1 MDTIGIFNG
10 AAGGM
15 RTRFG
20 RTLSSLAASL
30 ALGLGLGLP
39 AATLPAQAQ
48 QPDATVVARDGKAS
62 ADTGPVHLT
71 ILYTQGTTDLDET
84 AGRGGMARLAGTIRQ
99 ERAAHPNL
107 LVLHGGQTLAPSVLA
122 FYDQGA
128 HIIDLL
134 NGMTIDAMA
143 ALNREFHHGDD
154 RLSARAFEAGFPIFT
169 TNTVDRATGR
179 TPDGLEDAVVLS
191 AGPLRIGVMAA
202 TPVLTR
208 ETTRAQRTEFRDPV
222 PALTAKAAALRADGV
237 DLVVAMTGYAG
248 DTHRSVLAAR
258 PADIVLYQDRNRPF
272 AVDYDG
278 RFLSATVG
286 PQAAWVLALDLTVER
301 RTGPDGKPQ
310 VSWTPAP
317 RLIDSATVPPDPA
330 TLIQAKAYAAR
341 LDTMLR
347 MEVGRLTA
355 PLDTRKESL
364 RTGENA
370 FANAVVDTL
379 RETLDADVALINGGG
394 IRGDRQYPAGTLLI
408 RRDIYTILPFHDVGV
423 VLDVTG
429 QQLWEAVESG
439 VSAVEQ
445 LQGRFPH
452 LSNARAE
459 IDLTR
464 PPGQRLR
471 SLSVGGKP
479 IGRST
484 RYRLATTSFLAA
496 GGDGYGVLAGVPRL
510 VEDRNSEFIST
521 QMIDHI
527 ARSGEFVPRL
537 DGRMT
542 VRR

>member
-30 ALGLGLGLP
+30 ALGLGLP
-39 AATLPAQAQ
+39 AAVLPAQAQ
-48 QPDATVVARDGKAS
+48 QPDAAAVVQDGKAR
-62 ADTGPVHLT
+62 AATGPVQLT

-154 RLSARAFEAGFPIFT
+154 RLSARAFEAGFPIVT

-301 RTGPDGKPQ
+301 GTGPDGKPQ

-408 RRDIYTILPFHDVGV
+408 RRDIYTELPFHDVGV

-429 QQLWEAVESG
+429 QQLWDAVESG

-479 IGRST
+479 VDRSA
-484 RYRLATTSFLAA
+484 RYRLATSSFLAA

-510 VEDRNSEFIST
+510 VEDRNAEFIST
-521 QMIDHI
+521 QMIDQI

>member
-1 MDTIGIFNG
+1 MDIIGISIG
-10 AAGGM
+10 AAGGV
-15 RTRFG
+15 RTRPG
-20 RTLSSLAASL
+20 RTSPPLTASL
-30 ALGLGLGLP
+30 ALGLAIGLAAILP
-39 AATLPAQAQ
+39 AATLPAHAQ
-48 QPDATVVARDGKAS
+48 ETDASPKATV
-62 ADTGPVHLT
+62 ADSGPVRLT

-143 ALNREFHHGDD
+143 ALNREYHHGDD
-154 RLSARAFEAGFPIFT
+154 RLSARAFEAGFPIVT
-169 TNTVDRATGR
+169 TNAVDRSTGR
-179 TPDGLEDAVVLS
+179 TPDGLEEAVVLT

-208 ETTRAQRTEFRDPV
+208 ETTRTQRTEFRDPV
-222 PALTAKAAALRADGV
+222 RALAAKAAALRADGV

-258 PADIVLYQDRNRPF
+258 PADIVLYQDRSRPF
-272 AVDYDG
+272 AVEYDG

-286 PQAAWVLALDLTVER
+286 PQAAWVLALDLTMQ
-301 RTGPDGKPQ
+301 RTAGPDGQP
-310 VSWTPAP
+310 VVTWTPAP
-317 RLIDSATVPPDPA
+317 RLIDTATVAPDPA
-330 TLIQAKAYAAR
+330 VLIQARAYAAR

-379 RETLDADVALINGGG
+379 REALDGDVALFNGGG
-394 IRGDRQYPAGTLLI
+394 IRGDRQYPAGTLLT
-408 RRDIYTILPFHDVGV
+408 RRDIYTELPFHDVGV
-423 VLDVTG
+423 VLDVSG
-429 QQLWEAVESG
+429 QQLWDVVESG

-459 IDLTR
+459 IDLGR

-479 IGRST
+479 VVLSG
-484 RYRLATTSFLAA
+484 RYRLATSSFLAA
-496 GGDGYGVLAGVPRL
+496 GGDGYGILAGAPRL
-510 VEDRNSEFIST
+510 VEDRNTEFVST
-521 QMIDHI
+521 QMIDQI

>member
-10 AAGGM
+10 AAGGT
-15 RTRFG
+15 RIRFG

-30 ALGLGLGLP
+30 ALGLGLGLS
-39 AATLPAQAQ
+39 AAVLPAQAQ
-48 QPDATVVARDGKAS
+48 QPDASAVARDGKAA

-154 RLSARAFEAGFPIFT
+154 RLSARAFEAGFPIVT

-179 TPDGLEDAVVLS
+179 TPDGLEDAVVLN

-222 PALTAKAAALRADGV
+222 PALTAKAAALRADGA

-248 DTHRSVLAAR
+248 DTHRSVLDAR

-301 RTGPDGKPQ
+301 RTGPDGKQQ

-394 IRGDRQYPAGTLLI
+394 IRGDRQYPAGTLLT
-408 RRDIYTILPFHDVGV
+408 RRDIYSELPFHDVGV

-439 VSAVEQ
+439 VSTVEQ

-459 IDLTR
+459 VDLTR

-479 IGRST
+479 VGRST
-484 RYRLATTSFLAA
+484 RYRLATSSFLAA

-521 QMIDHI
+521 QMIDQI

>member
-1 MDTIGIFNG
+1 MDNIGIGSG
-10 AAGGM
+10 AAGGIWS
-15 RTRFG
+15 RPG
-20 RTLSSLAASL
+20 RTLSSLIAPL
-30 ALGLGLGLP
+30 ALGLSLCLAFGAAPSRAQQADSAATPP
-39 AATLPAQAQ
+39 AAEST
-48 QPDATVVARDGKAS
+48 TVK
-62 ADTGPVHLT
+62 LT
-71 ILYTQGTTDLDET
+71 ILYAQGTTDLEET
-84 AGRGGMARLAGTIRQ
+84 GGRGGMARLAGAIRQ
-99 ERAAHPNL
+99 ERNTHRHVLA
-107 LVLHGGQTLAPSVLA
+107 LHGGQTLAPSVLA

-154 RLSARAFEAGFPIFT
+154 QLSARAFEAGFPIVT
-169 TNTVDRATGR
+169 TNTVDRSTGR
-179 TPDGLEDAVVLS
+179 TPDGLEEAVVLT
-191 AGPLRIGVMAA
+191 AGPLRIGVLAA

-208 ETTRAQRTEFRDPV
+208 ETTRTQRTEFRDPV
-222 PALTAKAAALRADGV
+222 AALAAKAAALRAEGV

-248 DTHRSVLAAR
+248 DTHRSILAAR
-258 PADIVLYQDRNRPF
+258 PADIVLYQDRSRPF

-286 PQAAWVLALDLTVER
+286 PQAGWVLALDLTVER
-301 RTGPDGKPQ
+301 TAQADGKARVTWAP
-310 VSWTPAP
+310 SP
-317 RLIDSATVPPDPA
+317 RLIDTAAVAPDA
-330 TLIQAKAYAAR
+330 ASDIQAKAYAAR

-347 MEVGRLTA
+347 MEVGRLTG
-355 PLDTRKESL
+355 PIDTRKESV

-370 FANAVVDTL
+370 FANAVVDML
-379 RETLDADVALINGGG
+379 RAALDADVALINGGG
-394 IRGDRQYPAGTLLI
+394 IRGDRRYPAGTLLT
-408 RRDIYTILPFHDVGV
+408 RRDIYAELPYHDVGM

-429 QQLWEAVESG
+429 QQLWDAVESG

-459 IDLTR
+459 IDLSR

-479 IGRST
+479 VGLST
-484 RYRLATTSFLAA
+484 RYRLATSSFLAA
-496 GGDGYGVLAGVPRL
+496 GGDGYGMLAGAPRL
-510 VEDRNSEFIST
+510 VEDRNTDFVST
-521 QMIDHI
+521 QLISQITRD
-527 ARSGEFVPRL
+527 GEFLPRL

>member
-1 MDTIGIFNG
+1 MDNIGIGSG
-10 AAGGM
+10 AAGGI
-15 RTRFG
+15 RSRPG
-20 RTLSSLAASL
+20 RTLSSLIAPF
-30 ALGLGLGLP
+30 ALGLSLCLAFGAAPSRAQQADPAPRPP
-39 AATLPAQAQ
+39 AAES
-48 QPDATVVARDGKAS
+48 AS
-62 ADTGPVHLT
+62 VKLT
-71 ILYTQGTTDLDET
+71 ILYAQGTTDLEET
-84 AGRGGMARLAGTIRQ
+84 GGRGGMARLAGAIRQ
-99 ERAAHPNL
+99 ERNGHRHVLA
-107 LVLHGGQTLAPSVLA
+107 LHGGQTLAPSVLA

-128 HIIDLL
+128 HIVDLL

-154 RLSARAFEAGFPIFT
+154 QLSARAFEAGFPIVT
-169 TNTVDRATGR
+169 TNTVDRSTGR
-179 TPDGLEDAVVLS
+179 TPDGLEEAVVLT
-191 AGPLRIGVMAA
+191 AGPLRIGVLAA

-208 ETTRAQRTEFRDPV
+208 ETTRTQRTEFRDPV
-222 PALTAKAAALRADGV
+222 AALAAKAAALREAGV

-248 DTHRSVLAAR
+248 DTHRSILAAR

-286 PQAAWVLALDLTVER
+286 PQAGWVLALDLIVER
-301 RTGPDGKPQ
+301 TAQADGKTRVTWAP
-310 VSWTPAP
+310 SP
-317 RLIDSATVPPDPA
+317 RLIDTAAVVPAPA
-330 TLIQAKAYAAR
+330 TDIQAKAYAAR

-347 MEVGRLTA
+347 MEVGRLTG
-355 PLDTRKESL
+355 PIDTRKESV

-370 FANAVVDTL
+370 FANAVVDML
-379 RETLDADVALINGGG
+379 RAALDADVALINGGG
-394 IRGDRQYPAGTLLI
+394 IRGDRSYPAGALLT
-408 RRDIYTILPFHDVGV
+408 RRDIYAELPYHDVGV

-429 QQLWEAVESG
+429 QQLWDAVESG

-459 IDLTR
+459 IDLSR

-479 IGRST
+479 VGLST
-484 RYRLATTSFLAA
+484 RYRLATSSFLAA
-496 GGDGYGVLAGVPRL
+496 GGDGYGMLAGAPRL
-510 VEDRNSEFIST
+510 VEDRNTDFVST
-521 QMIDHI
+521 QLISQITRD
-527 ARSGEFVPRL
+527 GEFAPRL

>member
-1 MDTIGIFNG
+1 MDNIGIGNG

-15 RTRFG
+15 RSRPG
-20 RTLSSLAASL
+20 RTLSSLIAPL
-30 ALGLGLGLP
+30 ALGLTLCLAFGATPSHAQQADP
-39 AATLPAQAQ
+39 AAIPPAA
-48 QPDATVVARDGKAS
+48 AS
-62 ADTGPVHLT
+62 APVKLT
-71 ILYTQGTTDLDET
+71 ILYAQGTTDLEET
-84 AGRGGMARLAGTIRQ
+84 GGRGGMARLAGAIRQ
-99 ERAAHPNL
+99 ERSSRQ
-107 LVLHGGQTLAPSVLA
+107 LVLALHGGQTLAPSVLA

-154 RLSARAFEAGFPIFT
+154 QLSARAFEAGFPIVT
-169 TNTVDRATGR
+169 TNSVDRSTGR
-179 TPDGLEDAVVLS
+179 SPDGLEEAVVLT
-191 AGPLRIGVMAA
+191 AGPLRIGVLAA

-208 ETTRAQRTEFRDPV
+208 ETTRTQRTEFRDPV
-222 PALTAKAAALRADGV
+222 AALAAKAAALRKEGV

-248 DTHRSVLAAR
+248 DTHRSILAAR

-286 PQAAWVLALDLTVER
+286 PQAGWLLALDLTVER
-301 RTGPDGKPQ
+301 TAQADGRMRVTWAP
-310 VSWTPAP
+310 SP
-317 RLIDSATVPPDPA
+317 RLIDTAAVAPDAATD
-330 TLIQAKAYAAR
+330 IQAKAYAAR

-347 MEVGRLTA
+347 MEVGRLTG
-355 PLDTRKESL
+355 PMDTRKEAV

-370 FANAVVDTL
+370 FANAVVDML
-379 RETLDADVALINGGG
+379 RAALDADVALINGGG
-394 IRGDRQYPAGTLLI
+394 IRGDRSYPAGALLT
-408 RRDIYTILPFHDVGV
+408 RRDIYTELPYHDVGV

-429 QQLWEAVESG
+429 QQLWDAVESG

-459 IDLTR
+459 IDLSR

-479 IGRST
+479 VGLST
-484 RYRLATTSFLAA
+484 RYRLATSSFLAA
-496 GGDGYGVLAGVPRL
+496 GGDGYGMLAGAPRL
-510 VEDRNSEFIST
+510 VEDRNTDFVST
-521 QMIDHI
+521 QLIGQITRD
-527 ARSGEFVPRL
+527 GEFVPRL

>member
-1 MDTIGIFNG
+1 MDIIGISIG
-10 AAGGM
+10 AAGGVW
-15 RTRFG
+15 TRSG
-20 RTLSSLAASL
+20 RTSSSLTASL
-30 ALGLGLGLP
+30 VLGLAIGLAAILP
-39 AATLPAQAQ
+39 AHAQDTEALPNA
-48 QPDATVVARDGKAS
+48 PVADS
-62 ADTGPVHLT
+62 GPVRLT

-99 ERAAHPNL
+99 ERAANPNL

-143 ALNREFHHGDD
+143 ALNREYHHGDD
-154 RLSARAFEAGFPIFT
+154 RLSARAFEAGFPIVT
-169 TNTVDRATGR
+169 TNAVDRSTGR
-179 TPDGLEDAVVLS
+179 TPDGLEEAVVLT

-208 ETTRAQRTEFRDPV
+208 ETTRTQRTEFRDPV
-222 PALTAKAAALRADGV
+222 RALTAKAAALRADGV

-258 PADIVLYQDRNRPF
+258 PADIVLYQDRSRPF

-286 PQAAWVLALDLTVER
+286 PQAAWVLALDLTVQ
-301 RTGPDGKPQ
+301 RTAGPGGQPM
-310 VSWTPAP
+310 VTWTPAP
-317 RLIDSATVPPDPA
+317 RLIDTATVAPDPA
-330 TLIQAKAYAAR
+330 VLIQAKAYAAR

-379 RETLDADVALINGGG
+379 REALDGDVALFNGGG
-394 IRGDRQYPAGTLLI
+394 IRGDRQYPAGTLLT
-408 RRDIYTILPFHDVGV
+408 RRDIYTELPFHDVGV
-423 VLDVTG
+423 VLDVSG
-429 QQLWEAVESG
+429 QQLWDAVESG

-459 IDLTR
+459 VDLGR
-464 PPGQRLR
+464 QPGQRLR

-479 IGRST
+479 VDLSG
-484 RYRLATTSFLAA
+484 RYRLATSSFLAA
-496 GGDGYGVLAGVPRL
+496 GGDGYGVLAGAPRL
-510 VEDRNSEFIST
+510 VEDRNTEFVST
-521 QMIDHI
+521 QMIDQI

>member
-15 RTRFG
+15 RIRFG
-20 RTLSSLAASL
+20 RTLSCLAASL
-30 ALGLGLGLP
+30 TLGLGLVS
-39 AATLPAQAQ
+39 AAAVLSAQAQ
-48 QPDATVVARDGKAS
+48 QPDAAAEARSGKA
-62 ADTGPVHLT
+62 AAETGPVHLT
-71 ILYTQGTTDLDET
+71 ILYTQGTTELDET

-154 RLSARAFEAGFPIFT
+154 RLSARAFEAGFPIVT

-179 TPDGLEDAVVLS
+179 TPDGLEDAVVLN

-222 PALTAKAAALRADGV
+222 PALRAKAAALRADGV

-278 RFLSATVG
+278 HFLSATVG

-301 RTGPDGKPQ
+301 GTGPDGKPQ
-310 VSWTPAP
+310 VIWTPAP

-330 TLIQAKAYAAR
+330 VLIQSKAYAAR

-394 IRGDRQYPAGTLLI
+394 VRGDRQYPADTLLT

-423 VLDVTG
+423 VLDITG

-471 SLSVGGKP
+471 SLSIGGKP
-479 IGRST
+479 VGRST
-484 RYRLATTSFLAA
+484 RYRLATSSFLAA

-510 VEDRNSEFIST
+510 VEDRNTEFIST
-521 QMIDHI
+521 QMIDQI

>member
-30 ALGLGLGLP
+30 ALGLGLP
-39 AATLPAQAQ
+39 AAVLPAQAQ
-48 QPDATVVARDGKAS
+48 QPDAAAVVQDGKAR
-62 ADTGPVHLT
+62 AATGPVQLT

-154 RLSARAFEAGFPIFT
+154 RLSARAFEAGFPIVT

-272 AVDYDG
+272 AVDCDG

-301 RTGPDGKPQ
+301 GTGPDGKPQ

-317 RLIDSATVPPDPA
+317 RLIDSATVPPDPT

-408 RRDIYTILPFHDVGV
+408 RRDIYTELPFHDVGV

-429 QQLWEAVESG
+429 QQLWDAVESG

-464 PPGQRLR
+464 PPGQRLH

-479 IGRST
+479 VDRSA
-484 RYRLATTSFLAA
+484 RYRLATSSFLAA

-510 VEDRNSEFIST
+510 VEDRNAEFIST
-521 QMIDHI
+521 QMIDQI

>member
-1 MDTIGIFNG
+1 MDTFGISIG
-10 AAGGM
+10 AAGGV
-15 RTRFG
+15 RTPFG
-20 RTLSSLAASL
+20 KTSSPLIASL
-30 ALGLGLGLP
+30 LLGIGLGL
-39 AATLPAQAQ
+39 AAAILPAQAQ
-48 QPDATVVARDGKAS
+48 QADAAS
-62 ADTGPVHLT
+62 RAAADSGPVHLT
-71 ILYTQGTTDLDET
+71 ILYTQGTTDLEET

-154 RLSARAFEAGFPIFT
+154 RLSARAFEAGFPIVT
-169 TNTVDRATGR
+169 TNTVDRSTGR
-179 TPDGLEDAVVLS
+179 TPDGLEAAVVLT
-191 AGPLRIGVMAA
+191 AGPLRIGVLAA

-208 ETTRAQRTEFRDPV
+208 ETTRAQRMEFRDPV

-248 DTHRSVLAAR
+248 DTHRSVIAAR

-278 RFLSATVG
+278 KFLSATVA
-286 PQAAWVLALDLTVER
+286 PQAAWILALDLTVER
-301 RTGPDGKPQ
+301 TVGPNGKRQ
-310 VSWTPAP
+310 MTWTPAP
-317 RLIDSATVPPDPA
+317 RLIDTAAVAPDA
-330 TLIQAKAYAAR
+330 AVAIQAKAYAAR

-355 PLDTRKESL
+355 PLDTRKEPL

-379 RETLDADVALINGGG
+379 RQALDADVALFNGGG
-394 IRGDRQYPAGTLLI
+394 IRGDRQYPAGTLLT
-408 RRDIYTILPFHDVGV
+408 RRDLYAELPFHDVGV

-429 QQLWEAVESG
+429 QQLWDAVESG

-459 IDLTR
+459 IDLSR

-471 SLSVGGKP
+471 SLSVGGNP
-479 IGRST
+479 VALSSH
-484 RYRLATTSFLAA
+484 YRLATSSFLAA
-496 GGDGYGVLAGVPRL
+496 GGDGYGVLAGAPRL
-510 VEDRNSEFIST
+510 VEDRNTDFVST
-521 QMIDHI
+521 QMIDQI
-527 ARSGEFVPRL
+527 SRSGEFAPRL

-542 VRR
+542 VKR

>member
-1 MDTIGIFNG
+1 MDIIGISIG
-10 AAGGM
+10 AAGRV
-15 RTRFG
+15 RTRPG
-20 RTLSSLAASL
+20 RTSSSLTASL
-30 ALGLGLGLP
+30 ALGLVIGLATILP

-48 QPDATVVARDGKAS
+48 ETDASPKAS
-62 ADTGPVHLT
+62 VADSGSVRLT

-143 ALNREFHHGDD
+143 ALNREYHHGDD
-154 RLSARAFEAGFPIFT
+154 RLSARAFEAGFPIVT
-169 TNTVDRATGR
+169 TNAVDRSTGR
-179 TPDGLEDAVVLS
+179 TPDGLEAAVVLT

-208 ETTRAQRTEFRDPV
+208 ETTRTQRTEFRDPV
-222 PALTAKAAALRADGV
+222 RTLTAKAATLRAEGV

-258 PADIVLYQDRNRPF
+258 PADIVLYQDRSRPF

-286 PQAAWVLALDLTVER
+286 PQAAWVLAIDLTIQ
-301 RTGPDGKPQ
+301 RTAGPDGQ
-310 VSWTPAP
+310 TVVTWTPAP
-317 RLIDSATVPPDPA
+317 RLIDTATVAPDPA
-330 TLIQAKAYAAR
+330 VLIQAKAYAAR

-379 RETLDADVALINGGG
+379 REALDGDVALFNGGG
-394 IRGDRQYPAGTLLI
+394 IRGDRQYPAGTLLT
-408 RRDIYTILPFHDVGV
+408 RRDIYTELPFHDVGV
-423 VLDVTG
+423 VLDVSG
-429 QQLWEAVESG
+429 QQLWDAVESG

-459 IDLTR
+459 IDLAR

-479 IGRST
+479 VALSG
-484 RYRLATTSFLAA
+484 RYRLATSSFLAA
-496 GGDGYGVLAGVPRL
+496 GGDGYGILAGAPRL
-510 VEDRNSEFIST
+510 VEDRNTEFVST
-521 QMIDHI
+521 QMIDQI